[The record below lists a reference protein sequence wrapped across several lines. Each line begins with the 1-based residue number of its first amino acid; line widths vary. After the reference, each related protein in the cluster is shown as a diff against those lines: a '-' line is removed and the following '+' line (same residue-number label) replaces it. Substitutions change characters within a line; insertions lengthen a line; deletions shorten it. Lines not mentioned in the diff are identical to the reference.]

1 MDILDSIYRELNG
14 NIKTPKQF
22 KTVKR
27 QAILVDPITL
37 QPLKVVENKQ
47 QSETPKSSPPSR
59 VVVPKREKIKVGTPP
74 KPQIVLLP
82 KKPEECPEGKELNPK
97 TGKCRNI
104 PKKPK
109 ECAEG
114 QIRHP
119 ETKRCRK
126 IGTVSKEPKE
136 PKEPKKPKKPKTP
149 KECPEGK
156 VRNPATGRCRNIVK
170 SPITAAFNNALLKF
184 KIQQEQRANQ

>member
-59 VVVPKREKIKVGTPP
+59 VVVPKREKIKVGAPP
-74 KPQIVLLP
+74 KPQIVLVP

-114 QIRHP
+114 KELNP
-119 ETKRCRK
+119 KTKRCK
-126 IGTVSKEPKE
+126 NI
-136 PKEPKKPKKPKTP
+136 PKTP

-156 VRNPATGRCRNIVK
+156 ELNPKTGRCKNIPKKPKV
-170 SPITAAFNNALLKF
+170 
-184 KIQQEQRANQ
+184 